1 MCHYVGNAMNET
13 CKQQRSFIENG
24 NKRTPALAI
33 RKREMT
39 FLKYNMDERGFGEL
53 NTHVLTS

>member
-1 MCHYVGNAMNET
+1 MNET